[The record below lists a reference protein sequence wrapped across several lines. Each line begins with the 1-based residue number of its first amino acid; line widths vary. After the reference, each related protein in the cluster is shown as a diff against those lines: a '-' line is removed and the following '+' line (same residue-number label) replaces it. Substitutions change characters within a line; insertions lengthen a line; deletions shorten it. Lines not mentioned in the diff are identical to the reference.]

1 MSKPIIY
8 AAFANKDDNH
18 LPLLKQESSEVK
30 DALRVLETRDFI
42 KVEREE
48 SAEIKDIINTFSSY
62 PNQISIFHYGGHA
75 ESDLL
80 QLEDTD
86 AHAKGLASIL
96 GEQEQLQLVFLNGC
110 STRGHVEGLFAKGV
124 KAVIATSVPIE
135 DRKSLVFAS
144 SFYKAMAHK
153 RSIKLAFDFAKSM
166 VETEFKDAPAIEI
179 FRGIAIP
186 ETPGT
191 TEEIPWGL
199 YIHDNG
205 EDVLS
210 WRLPYYRQIGLPKE
224 MITYIGQNVEL
235 NKYVVMVLDE
245 MCKYNKDIYHQM
257 VEVIDGEEVKKDS
270 STYIDIVIR
279 NFPWVIGSQLQLVL
293 QQKKPDLKR
302 LEQLVSTYEI
312 AAIVLYYILL
322 SDVWDGLR
330 RNKIQPPKNFLKD
343 IKQSRSNILSINF
356 LQQISDLYEFAQSK
370 EIELFVPEFEKFCL
384 EIKDSGSH
392 LAKANAYLNGLK
404 GQFAET
410 PSDQLVKA
418 CTTAEQALAVV
429 LRSAAFLADYKML
442 TVRNI
447 TIDNPRYKKK
457 TYELDLGIL
466 NAIVNTSLS
475 LYEDDAKKRKESYA
489 NCNSI
494 ILVPSEKDMR
504 QSLNLSP
511 FIIDK
516 NTFLNNHHIDLFIY
530 GFEEENAYHYFA
542 IKHSIFIAL
551 ENKKGTDILDTT
563 MTLNDF
569 VEGKNITQKSQEKED
584 DFGFGEAFGFEE
596 TDVATEDSPKVF
608 TLLEGQFEQFKTDFS
623 L

>member
-86 AHAKGLASIL
+86 ANAKGLASIL

-144 SFYKAMAHK
+144 SFYKALAHK
-153 RSIKLAFDFAKSM
+153 RSIKLAFEFAKSM

-293 QQKKPDLKR
+293 QQKKP
-302 LEQLVSTYEI
+302 
-312 AAIVLYYILL
+312 
-322 SDVWDGLR
+322 
-330 RNKIQPPKNFLKD
+330 
-343 IKQSRSNILSINF
+343 QS
-356 LQQISDLYEFAQSK
+356 E
-370 EIELFVPEFEKFCL
+370 
-384 EIKDSGSH
+384 
-392 LAKANAYLNGLK
+392 
-404 GQFAET
+404 
-410 PSDQLVKA
+410 
-418 CTTAEQALAVV
+418 
-429 LRSAAFLADYKML
+429 
-442 TVRNI
+442 
-447 TIDNPRYKKK
+447 
-457 TYELDLGIL
+457 
-466 NAIVNTSLS
+466 
-475 LYEDDAKKRKESYA
+475 
-489 NCNSI
+489 
-494 ILVPSEKDMR
+494 
-504 QSLNLSP
+504 
-511 FIIDK
+511 
-516 NTFLNNHHIDLFIY
+516 
-530 GFEEENAYHYFA
+530 
-542 IKHSIFIAL
+542 
-551 ENKKGTDILDTT
+551 
-563 MTLNDF
+563 
-569 VEGKNITQKSQEKED
+569 
-584 DFGFGEAFGFEE
+584 
-596 TDVATEDSPKVF
+596 
-608 TLLEGQFEQFKTDFS
+608 
-623 L
+623 